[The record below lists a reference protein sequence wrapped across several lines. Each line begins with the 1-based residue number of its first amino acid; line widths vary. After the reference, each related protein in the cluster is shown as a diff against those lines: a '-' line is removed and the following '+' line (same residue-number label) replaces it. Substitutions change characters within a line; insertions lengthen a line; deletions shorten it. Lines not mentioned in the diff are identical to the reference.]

1 VLTGETHRITTP
13 LGTTYVTINANGSE
27 QPFEVFIHTSKA
39 GSDTMAVSEA
49 IGRLISY
56 VLRLSSPVE
65 PRDRMREIV
74 RQLTGIGGGR
84 PLGFGANRVLS
95 LPDGVGQVLQDYL
108 DRGATVAD
116 KVQRH
121 TSSAPAPQP
130 AAADRRSLLRMR
142 RSGGRQRGRMPQMLC
157 LRV

>member
-1 VLTGETHRITTP
+1 VVLETQATKDSAKEEKVEQPTLWHEKKKPRHKVLSGETHRITTP

-56 VLRLSSPVE
+56 VLRLASPVE
-65 PRDRMREIV
+65 PRDRVREIV

-108 DRGATVAD
+108 DRGVTVAD
-116 KVQRH
+116 RANGTPVVH
-121 TSSAPAPQP
+121 NSP
-130 AAADRRSLLRMR
+130 
-142 RSGGRQRGRMPQMLC
+142 
-157 LRV
+157 